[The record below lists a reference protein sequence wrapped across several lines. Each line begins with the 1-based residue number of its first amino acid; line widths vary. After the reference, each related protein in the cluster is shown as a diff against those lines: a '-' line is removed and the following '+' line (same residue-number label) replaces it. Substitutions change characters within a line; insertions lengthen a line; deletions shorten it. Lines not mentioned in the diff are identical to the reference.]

1 MMGKK
6 SYRNDYRFVTET
18 GQICTDFSVICNAC
32 NDSHPITYVTYMYYR
47 SVICNTEN
55 FLYYRLYNPDQQGM
69 HNCATASSTATT
81 AQQAVVQFI
90 DSCVSG

>member
-1 MMGKK
+1 MGKK

-55 FLYYRLYNPDQQGM
+55 FLYYRLYNPGTDLM
-69 HNCATASSTATT
+69 VVTT
-81 AQQAVVQFI
+81 VKRSQE
-90 DSCVSG
+90 GN